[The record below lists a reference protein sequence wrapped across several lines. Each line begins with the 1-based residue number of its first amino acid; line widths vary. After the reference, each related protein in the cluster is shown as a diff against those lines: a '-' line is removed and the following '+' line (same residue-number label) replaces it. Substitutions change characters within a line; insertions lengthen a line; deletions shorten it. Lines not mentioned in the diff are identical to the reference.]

1 MLKKVDRVS
10 VADAVIEQLVDLIK
24 RGELQPGDRVPGELE
39 LASELGV
46 GRTTIREALKA
57 LQYMGLIERDHE
69 GTVVSESALQK
80 AFDRVIQVGVLTSQ
94 VDWRQLFQARR
105 ALEGEIC
112 ALAAQQMNDDTMAR
126 VERLCAR
133 MEELGF
139 EDQEAFF
146 DLDMEFHKT
155 LCELAGNFL
164 LTSMWTLIHEML
176 EYRRAE
182 ILTSREI
189 YKQSLENHSKLLE
202 ALRKRDPQAARD
214 TIQRSLVISE
224 RLIAS
229 ANERKDGR

>member
-24 RGELQPGDRVPGELE
+24 RGALKPGDRVPGELD
-39 LASELGV
+39 LATQLGV
-46 GRTTIREALKA
+46 GRTSIREALKA
-57 LQYMGLIERDHE
+57 LQFMGLIDRDHE
-69 GTVVSESALQK
+69 GTFINQSALLK

-112 ALAAQQMNDDTMAR
+112 ALAAQQMNDATMAN
-126 VERLCAR
+126 VERLCAQ
-133 MEELGF
+133 MEEVGY
-139 EDQEAFF
+139 EDLEAFF
-146 DLDMEFHKT
+146 DLDMAFHKS

-189 YKQSLENHSKLLE
+189 FQQSIENHRQLLD
-202 ALRKRDPQAARD
+202 ALRRRDPQAARD
-214 TIQRSLVISE
+214 TIQRSL
-224 RLIAS
+224 LIIEKLILA
-229 ANERKDGR
+229 ANDRKEAR

>member
-105 ALEGEIC
+105 ALEGE
-112 ALAAQQMNDDTMAR
+112 
-126 VERLCAR
+126 
-133 MEELGF
+133 
-139 EDQEAFF
+139 
-146 DLDMEFHKT
+146 
-155 LCELAGNFL
+155 
-164 LTSMWTLIHEML
+164 
-176 EYRRAE
+176 
-182 ILTSREI
+182 
-189 YKQSLENHSKLLE
+189 
-202 ALRKRDPQAARD
+202 
-214 TIQRSLVISE
+214 
-224 RLIAS
+224 
-229 ANERKDGR
+229 